1 MTDQPKPRLNLS
13 QRPDLKLRAQLLAR
27 IQSVQL
33 LKMSEPEVANL
44 LKDIEAD
51 PLFQKLLYTSD
62 TRWKVI
68 RFQANART
76 RLSGSFYEMNEQTL
90 PEGASSEVGGFL
102 DENREAIEAIRKI
115 GAEKF
120 EKYFLMVDQ
129 ALGIEEAAAA
139 CGVTVKQAEKIKSF
153 LLSYSIKAD
162 VFSPSTLTGSRGRSI
177 TCLGRLGLSSDGEI
191 VFEVVSPH
199 LARGRYDIHY
209 DRLKDLIANPEIS
222 PEERR
227 HLKALIRRLE
237 LMNWRQNNLFRMLD
251 FLTFTQRDYLTTR
264 DTLKR
269 KPITQRQ
276 LARRLSVSP
285 STVSRAISGRSLVL
299 PWGEERLLDELFC
312 SRKTLCLDAL
322 DAVESTDGDFEK
334 RTDIE
339 LQEAVRGRLG
349 ISVPRR
355 TVNTYRRALSDLRS
369 APKKKA

>member
-1 MTDQPKPRLNLS
+1 MTDQPKPRLNLT

-51 PLFQKLLYTSD
+51 PLFQKLLYTTD

-68 RFQANART
+68 RFQSNART

-90 PEGASSEVGGFL
+90 KDGASPEVGGFL
-102 DENREAIEAIRKI
+102 DENREAIAAIRKI
-115 GAEKF
+115 GVEKF
-120 EKYFLMVDQ
+120 EKYFLIVDQ
-129 ALGIEEAAAA
+129 PLGIEETAAE
-139 CGVTVKQAEKIKSF
+139 CGISVKEAERVRSF

-162 VFSPSTLTGSRGRSI
+162 VFTPSSISGARGRSV
-177 TCLGRLGLSSDGEI
+177 TCLGRLGLSADGEI
-191 VFEVVSPH
+191 FFEVVSPH

-209 DRLKDLIANPEIS
+209 DRLKDLTTNSDIS

-227 HLKALIRRLE
+227 HMKALIRRLE

-251 FLTFTQRDYLTTR
+251 LLTYTQRGYLATR

-269 KPITQRQ
+269 QPITQRQ

-285 STVSRAISGRSLVL
+285 STVSRAIAGRSLVM

-312 SRKTLCLDAL
+312 SRKMLCLDAL
-322 DAVESTDGDFEK
+322 DAVESSDADFEK

-339 LQEAVRGRLG
+339 LQEVVRGQLG

-355 TVNTYRRALSDLRS
+355 TVNTYRRALSDFR
-369 APKKKA
+369 AKPEKKQ